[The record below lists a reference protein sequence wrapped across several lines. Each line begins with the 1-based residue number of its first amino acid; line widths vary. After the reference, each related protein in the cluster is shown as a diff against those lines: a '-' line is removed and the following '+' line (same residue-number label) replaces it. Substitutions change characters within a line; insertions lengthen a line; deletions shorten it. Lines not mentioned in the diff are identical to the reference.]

1 MYSRYFL
8 QVFYFVK
15 YWICILLQQLPYLLL
30 PCSSFSLDLFPLISH
45 LLPAFRP
52 DSKLSEG
59 SGKSLV
65 DYSGLWI
72 NPHCAILKRCF
83 TSVIVKRVPD
93 SMS

>member
-59 SGKSLV
+59 SGKNLV

-72 NPHCAILKRCF
+72 NPHCAISKRCF
-83 TSVIVKRVPD
+83 TFVIVKRVPD
-93 SMS
+93 SVS